1 MKSFVSSIGSVAVM
15 ATLLSGM
22 TPDIAG
28 AQEYPLAEDVADP
41 EAIVTAAYAAIAR
54 APGNNYNWERFSSLF
69 LPGAMLIPNTEQRNG
84 QFDVLSVQDFID
96 WIDQFTVPII
106 GTDQDRGFSED
117 GISNTTERFGD
128 IAHVFSTY
136 EKHFWGDDQNLGRG
150 INTFQLV
157 FNEGRWWIVS
167 IVWDEESGAGP
178 IPEKYLP

>member
-1 MKSFVSSIGSVAVM
+1 MKRFVSSIASAAVM
-15 ATLLSGM
+15 AAMMVGV
-22 TPDIAG
+22 TPDMAG
-28 AQEYPLAEDVADP
+28 AQEYPLQEDVADP
-41 EAIVTAAYAAIAR
+41 EAIVTATYAAIAR
-54 APGNNYNWERFSSLF
+54 APGDNYDWERFSSLF

-117 GISNTTERFGD
+117 GISNTTERYGD

-136 EKHFWGDDQNLGRG
+136 EKHFWGDGQNLGRG

-178 IPEKYLP
+178 IPGKYLP